1 MFGFDIS
8 NNPIQP
14 IKKSVSEPL
23 NVDPD
28 EELVDPNP
36 PEDDYDDPIIDPDDG
51 TIPHEE
57 RDEEGRVIRERNT
70 YIPIEERINSF
81 QEEELTMLDESR
93 KNRNLLGLGLLATL
107 FFLSQ

>member
-23 NVDPD
+23 NGDPD
-28 EELVDPNP
+28 DELGDPQLP
-36 PEDDYDDPIIDPDDG
+36 DDDYDDPIIDPDDG

-57 RDEEGRVIRERNT
+57 RDEEGRVIRDRNT
-70 YIPIEERINSF
+70 YIPIDERINSF
-81 QEEELTMLDESR
+81 HEEELTMLEESR
-93 KNRNLLGLGLLATL
+93 KKRNMIGLGFIGLLYV
-107 FFLSQ
+107 LST